1 MLKDSDTDCACRD
14 MRTLS
19 TGLHEVT
26 GQPIRERFARLS
38 QVVELLTLET
48 VHEVTALWSDE
59 SIAWRLSPAEVKV
72 ILSWRCDFDKAEI
85 AALQL

>member
-1 MLKDSDTDCACRD
+1 

-38 QVVELLTLET
+38 QVVELLTIEN
-48 VHEVTALWSDE
+48 VHQVNALWSDE
-59 SIAWRLSPAEVKV
+59 SIAWRLSPTEVKS
-72 ILSWRCDFDKAEI
+72 ILSWRSDFERAEI

>member
-1 MLKDSDTDCACRD
+1 
-14 MRTLS
+14 MRALS

-59 SIAWRLSPAEVKV
+59 SIAWRISPAEVKA
-72 ILSWRCDFDKAEI
+72 ILSWRSDFDPADI
-85 AALQL
+85 SALQL

>member
-1 MLKDSDTDCACRD
+1 
-14 MRTLS
+14 MRALS

-38 QVVELLTLET
+38 QMVELLTLESL
-48 VHEVTALWSDE
+48 HEVSALWSDE
-59 SIAWRLSPAEVKV
+59 AIAWRISPAEVKV
-72 ILSWRCDFDKAEI
+72 ILSWRSDFDRADI